1 MDQQPRGRSPSS
13 GHRNHISH
21 SPSPHTSAAFQ
32 RNQSTNFNRS
42 LLDDTSS
49 FDSNTNHTTNLFSDP
64 SQSYLDPHNTESFT
78 AQLDSSN
85 TNFLSPNSL
94 SPPDDGSTTFA
105 QQGNGISP
113 DLLDQGAISG
123 NSSHFDSQFFPSNE
137 SNTGQS
143 IDTSLLVD
151 PVLLDPQPNQ
161 DHGLGPSNNIE
172 SMATAHPSAP
182 TPPHMLQADMHQQP
196 GSSPN
201 SFSPALVQGAFH
213 RPGHSRHS
221 SLDPSSAGYPQVQGN
236 DWAGGMQF
244 QGHRRTPSDTY
255 SDVSSSAQPSPYLGN
270 NETFDEHAS
279 PLLTAEQD
287 PALFNNA
294 LGFDS
299 FSLSDN
305 QNQPQHISPHH
316 SPALMP
322 QQQSL
327 PPFTAENNFGMSVM
341 SDEVSGP
348 NSMNFYSQGQEAFP
362 SLNQQRNGM
371 NDIGQADQM
380 SPPEISIHYAPPP
393 NQTNFEPTR
402 NFDGVNALSP
412 PDRCKLSSSSIGYP
426 LLTVLQHNATV

>member
-13 GHRNHISH
+13 GQRNHISH
-21 SPSPHTSAAFQ
+21 SPSPHSSAAFPPDQ
-32 RNQSTNFNRS
+32 PSNFNQS
-42 LLDDTSS
+42 LLDDTSGYS
-49 FDSNTNHTTNLFSDP
+49 NLNPTSSNTNPNPNLFSDP
-64 SQSYLDPHNTESFT
+64 SQSYLDPNNPESFT

-85 TNFLSPNSL
+85 ANFLSPNSL
-94 SPPDDGSTTFA
+94 SSPDDGSTTFG

-113 DLLDQGAISG
+113 DLLDQSGIPG
-123 NSSHFDSQFFPSNE
+123 NSSHFDSQFFPSSEN
-137 SNTGQS
+137 NPGQS

-151 PVLLDPQPNQ
+151 PVLLDPQQPQ
-161 DHGLGPSNNIE
+161 DQGLGPSNNID

-182 TPPHMLQADMHQQP
+182 TPPHMLQADMRQQS
-196 GSSPN
+196 GSSP
-201 SFSPALVQGAFH
+201 SSYSPALVQGAFH

-221 SLDPSSAGYPQVQGN
+221 SLDPSSAAYSQGQNN

-244 QGHRRTPSDTY
+244 QGHRRAPSDTY
-255 SDVSSSAQPSPYLGN
+255 SDVSSSAHPSPYLGN

-287 PALFNNA
+287 PAMFNNA

-305 QNQPQHISPHH
+305 QTQPQHISPHH

-327 PPFTAENNFGMSVM
+327 PPFTAENNFGMTAM
-341 SDEVSGP
+341 NDEVSGP
-348 NSMNFYSQGQEAFP
+348 NNMNFFNQSQEAFP

-393 NQTNFEPTR
+393 NQASFEPAR

-412 PDRCKLSSSSIGYP
+412 PDRCEMP
-426 LLTVLQHNATV
+426 LPPS